1 MGRLIGYFMKKTQFP
16 NPACYSVAMA
26 TETGC
31 IVMVRDSG
39 KERTVV
45 GSLTREDSIRFA
57 NELLFWGNDAV
68 QEDSPEPIGD
78 AIN

>member
-1 MGRLIGYFMKKTQFP
+1 MKKTQFP
-16 NPACYSVAMA
+16 NPACYSVAMS

-45 GSLTREDSIRFA
+45 GSLTREDSVKFA
-57 NELLFWGNDAV
+57 NELLQWEPDVQPIAEKLGGMDAV
-68 QEDSPEPIGD
+68 
-78 AIN
+78 N

>member
-1 MGRLIGYFMKKTQFP
+1 MKKTQFP
-16 NPACYSVAMA
+16 NPAAYSVAMS

-45 GSLTREDSIRFA
+45 GSLTREDSVKFA
-57 NELLFWGNDAV
+57 EELLSWG
-68 QEDSPEPIGD
+68 QEIDEAAPAQQD